1 MSIENK
7 PVKKPIDF
15 TKLEV
20 VNLSN
25 KNPAKWYMY
34 VVKQA
39 LKTKE
44 KVDIR
49 ARPSAAA
56 QVIRVGE
63 ALKKLGYIT
72 YAKYET
78 TTVIEDGKLSKFI
91 VITVQKTKD
100 FEKLFNE
107 REVERNK
114 LLEEKKK
121 MNEGKQKNETK
132 L

>member
-7 PVKKPIDF
+7 PIKKSIDF

-72 YAKYET
+72 YVKYET

-91 VITVQKTKD
+91 DVTVQKTKD

>member
-7 PVKKPIDF
+7 PIKKSIDF

-63 ALKKLGYIT
+63 ALKKMGYIT
-72 YAKYET
+72 YVKYET
-78 TTVIEDGKLSKFI
+78 TTMIEDGKLSKFI
-91 VITVQKTKD
+91 VVTVQKTKD

>member
-72 YAKYET
+72 YVKYET

>member
-1 MSIENK
+1 MITENK
-7 PVKKPIDF
+7 QEKKPLDF

-20 VNLSN
+20 INLSN
-25 KNPAKWYMY
+25 KNPSKWYMY

-63 ALKKLGYIT
+63 ALKKFGYIT
-72 YAKYET
+72 YVKYVT
-78 TTVIEDGKLSKFI
+78 TTLIEDGKLAKFI
-91 VITVQKTKD
+91 ILTVQKTKN

-114 LLEEKKK
+114 QLEEKKK
-121 MNEGKQKNETK
+121 MKEGKQKNETK